1 MTNPR
6 TPPARSAPL
15 AWITRLLLEAGR
27 IRTDARQDPDR
38 SRGAESVPLGAIMR
52 VSNDRGHRAGHWLG
66 ATALLLVLAALSLA
80 VSAQTTQ
87 LRLVSTAWSPFTN
100 EPGKPRFALDLVEAG
115 LGRIGIKTSTTIVDP
130 AQFTTSL
137 LSGTFDGSAAAWK
150 DAERERTL
158 LFSQPYLENRL
169 ILVAR
174 QGGDVS
180 AAKLADLK
188 GKRIA
193 IVEGYSYGEA
203 IDQSGPTFVRSRTE
217 EDSLTLLLDRKV
229 DYTLMD
235 ELVVQYIVSN
245 YAEEARTRLQIGSTP
260 LLTRQL
266 YLAVRRAVP
275 DAESI
280 ISRFNA
286 QLRGMIADHTY
297 HRLLHLDWIRADVDG
312 DGLAEYVP
320 QSDRAGALE
329 PKRAYSLFSTE
340 LSATPTP
347 KTQQRFLFGGSIYDG
362 WTTVPDRFKVED
374 PKRPDPNRSTA
385 VIFRFAW

>member
-1 MTNPR
+1 MRFFNDEGR
-6 TPPARSAPL
+6 RS
-15 AWITRLLLEAGR
+15 
-27 IRTDARQDPDR
+27 
-38 SRGAESVPLGAIMR
+38 
-52 VSNDRGHRAGHWLG
+52 GHWLA
-66 ATALLLVLAALSLA
+66 ATALLLALAALSPA

-115 LGRIGIKTSTTIVDP
+115 LGRIGVKTTTTIVDA

-150 DAERERTL
+150 DAERERSL

-174 QGGDVS
+174 RGGDVS
-180 AAKLADLK
+180 AARLADLK
-188 GKRIA
+188 DKRIA

-203 IDQSGPTFVRSRTE
+203 IDLSGPTFVRSRTE
-217 EDSLTLLLDRKV
+217 EDSLKLLLDGKV

-245 YAEEARTRLQIGSTP
+245 YPEEARTKLQLGSTP
-260 LLTRQL
+260 LLRRQL
-266 YLAVRRAVP
+266 YLAVRRTLP

-286 QLRGMIADHTY
+286 QLRGMIADRTY
-297 HRLLHLDWIRADVDG
+297 HRLLHVDWIEADVDG
-312 DGLAEYVP
+312 DGVAEYVP
-320 QSDRAGALE
+320 QSDRPGAVE
-329 PKRAYSLFSTE
+329 PTRPYSLVFTE
-340 LSATPTP
+340 PSVMPTP
-347 KTQQRFLFGGSIYDG
+347 KSRQRFLLGGSIYDG

-385 VIFRFAW
+385 FIFRFAW